1 MKRIFSGVQPSG
13 SPTLG
18 NYIGAFQHFVR
29 LQDEADE
36 TIYCVVDL
44 HAITVPQDPEQLH
57 KRTREVAMIY
67 LACGIDPQ
75 RSLLFVQSQVSAH
88 AELAWILNCFTSM
101 GELSRQ
107 TQFKDK
113 SRKGEID
120 VSVGLFDYPTLM
132 AADIL
137 LYDTTHVPVGEDQK
151 QHVELSRDLAQRVN
165 RRFGKDLFVVP
176 QPELPKQGKRIMSLD
191 NPANK
196 MDKSASSENSYIL
209 LLDPPDL
216 IRNKIKRAVTDSDSE
231 IKSGADKPA
240 LTNLLTIF
248 SECSGRSVQE
258 IEKEFSGKGYGDFK
272 AALADAVVEKL
283 TPIQQKYRELEK
295 NPDEL
300 DKILTQ
306 GAERARKIADK
317 KLAEVKTT
325 VGLG

>member
-57 KRTREVAMIY
+57 KRIREVAMIY

-75 RSLLFVQSQVSAH
+75 QSLLFVQSSVSAH
-88 AELAWILNCFTSM
+88 AELGWILNCFAST
-101 GELSRQ
+101 GELSRM
-107 TQFKDK
+107 TQYKDK

-120 VSVGLFDYPTLM
+120 VSAGLFDYPVLM

-151 QHVELSRDLAQRVN
+151 QHVELARDLAQRVN
-165 RRFGKDLFVVP
+165 RRFGKEIFVVP

-191 NPANK
+191 NPAKK
-196 MDKSASSENSYIL
+196 MEKSSTSENSYIL
-209 LLDPPDL
+209 LLDDPEV
-216 IRNKIKRAVTDSDSE
+216 IRGKIKRAVTDSGSQ
-231 IKSGADKPA
+231 IKSGSDKPA

-248 SECSGRSVQE
+248 SECTSRSVEQ
-258 IEKEFSGKGYGDFK
+258 IESEFSGKGYGEFK
-272 AALADAVVEKL
+272 AGLAEAVIQKL

-295 NPDEL
+295 NSGEL
-300 DKILTQ
+300 EAILTQ
-306 GAERARKIADK
+306 GAERARAIAEK
-317 KLAEVKTT
+317 KLSEVNAI